1 VQNLTMIRGERRG
14 VPARHAGGPGQR
26 LGGRDREGGVEQ
38 RPGQLPQGGPDPLG
52 IVGVTADGIE
62 GAGKLLR
69 ARLRRER
76 GLEGVGHGALRR
88 HHGRRLERVQQRA
101 QLARGRRIVQTGEG
115 HLFVAGVVP
124 AEVDGSG
131 GIPCGEHAEGEI
143 EEADR
148 PAEVGDGADRQPSG
162 PLVEGGL
169 QQQLR

>member
-1 VQNLTMIRGERRG
+1 VQNLTMIRGECRG
-14 VPARHAGGPGQR
+14 VPARHPGGPVQR
-26 LGGRDREGGVEQ
+26 PGGRDGESGVEQ
-38 RPGQLPQGGPDPLG
+38 RPGQLAQGGPDPPRV
-52 IVGVTADGIE
+52 VGVTADSVQ
-62 GAGKLLR
+62 GAGKLRR

-76 GLEGVGHGALRR
+76 GLEGVGHGTLRR

-101 QLARGRRIVQTGEG
+101 QLARGRRVIQTGEG

-131 GIPCGEHAEGEI
+131 GIPRGEHAEGEV

-148 PAEVGDGADRQPSG
+148 PAEVGDGTNRQPSW

-169 QQQLR
+169 HQQLR